1 MHQPPSLTI
10 GIEEEYQIID
20 PETRDLRSYI
30 TQFMEEGHMVLRESL
45 KPELHQSMVEVG
57 TPVCR
62 TIQEAREELVRL
74 RSAIATLAGRKG
86 LCIAAAGTHP
96 FASWLAQDITP
107 FERYHKVAED
117 MQYLARRLLIFGMH
131 VHIGIE
137 DREFAIDTMNVIRY
151 MMPHILALSTSS
163 PFWMGRDTG
172 LKSYRSVIFEDFPRT
187 GIPDR
192 FNSWAEFQ
200 EFIDVLVKTGCI
212 EDGSKVWWDV
222 RPHPFYPTLEFR
234 ACDMCT
240 RVDEAIAIAALFQA
254 LVAKLWKLR
263 RQNMTFR
270 VYRRAL
276 VNENK
281 WRAVRYGL
289 DGKLIDFGL
298 CEELPARDLLREL
311 VEFVDDVLDDLG
323 SRDEVEYIHRILEE
337 GSSADR
343 QIATF
348 RETGDMKAV
357 VDRLV
362 EETME
367 GCRDDTDL
375 SALSWEQ
382 HRDGG
387 TPIPA
392 QAGDGTLSWKKPGMP
407 AARKTEH

>member
-1 MHQPPSLTI
+1 MHRPPSLTI

-62 TIQEAREELVRL
+62 TVQEAREELVRL
-74 RSAIATLAGRKG
+74 RSVIAALANRRG

-96 FASWLAQDITP
+96 FASWLTQDITP

-131 VHIGIE
+131 VHIGVE

-187 GIPDR
+187 GIPDS
-192 FNSWAEFQ
+192 FNSWAEFE
-200 EFIDVLVKTGCI
+200 EFIDILVKTGSI

-234 ACDMCT
+234 VCDMCT

-270 VYRRAL
+270 VYRRPL
-276 VNENK
+276 IDENK

-289 DGKLIDFGL
+289 DGKLIDFGIRK
-298 CEELPARDLLREL
+298 ELPARDLLREL
-311 VEFVDDVLDDLG
+311 VEFVDDVLDELG
-323 SRDEVEYIHRILEE
+323 SREEVEYVYHILEE
-337 GSSADR
+337 GASADR
-343 QIATF
+343 QLETF

-362 EETME
+362 AETME
-367 GCRDDTDL
+367 GCEADVDL
-375 SALSWEQ
+375 GSLTWER
-382 HRDGG
+382 HHEGS
-387 TPIPA
+387 TPVPA
-392 QAGDGTLSWKKPGMP
+392 VAGDGTLPWTKP
-407 AARKTEH
+407 